1 MDSVDK
7 MSESRFRK
15 GNSQVKNDWKFGNEK
30 VTLLQRTTVRTV
42 LVKRNLGEERK
53 REREQDGREWET
65 EDNGGLPLAWVRNTM
80 VGCCRYANVSQAS
93 EDLGRWRGCE

>member
-15 GNSQVKNDWKFGNEK
+15 GNSQVKNDLKFGNEK
-30 VTLLQRTTVRTV
+30 VTLLQRTNVRTV

-53 REREQDGREWET
+53 RKRERESRMGREWRQRT
-65 EDNGGLPLAWVRNTM
+65 TAD
-80 VGCCRYANVSQAS
+80 Y
-93 EDLGRWRGCE
+93 RWHG